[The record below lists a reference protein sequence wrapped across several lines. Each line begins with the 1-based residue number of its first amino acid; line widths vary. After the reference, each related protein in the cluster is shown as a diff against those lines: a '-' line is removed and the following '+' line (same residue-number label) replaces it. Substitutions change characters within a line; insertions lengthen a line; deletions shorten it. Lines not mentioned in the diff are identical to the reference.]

1 MTLPDFEALR
11 REFPVLS
18 RRVYLNSGSYG
29 ALARSVRAASE
40 AYLDDRDALG
50 ADWDGWV
57 GKLEAVR
64 EAMARLL
71 RASADEIAITASAS
85 AGINS
90 LASAL
95 DFSGPRNRILVSDF
109 EFPTGAQIWHAQ
121 ERRGA
126 VVEHEPPAADGY
138 LPAQQF
144 AARIDERTRLVA
156 VTQVCYRNGARLDLP
171 GIIRVAHERGAL
183 VLVDAYQGV
192 GAIDLDA
199 RALGADFV
207 VGGMLKYLL
216 GTAGIGFMFV
226 RRELIETLTPCNSG
240 WFAQRD
246 IGAMHIHANDP
257 SPTARRFEA
266 GTPPVPSCYTAEAGL
281 SLLLS
286 VGVVQAEQRIRVLTR
301 QCMQRLA
308 DIDWTSSTPEPD
320 ERRGPMVCIPSHDAA
335 GLSRRL
341 LERGIVTSP
350 RAGNVRATF
359 HFYNDDADIETLIA
373 TLTQLRSEFHPG
385 S

>member
-1 MTLPDFEALR
+1 MNSPDFQALR
-11 REFPVLS
+11 REFPVLA

-29 ALARSVRAASE
+29 ALAKSVRAAAE
-40 AYLDDRDALG
+40 AYLDDRDARG
-50 ADWDGWV
+50 ADWDAWV

-64 EAMARLL
+64 AGVARLL
-71 RASADEIAITASAS
+71 RALPDEIAITASAS

-95 DFSGPRNRILVSDF
+95 EFAGPRNRVLVSDF

-126 VVEHEPPAADGY
+126 VVQHVPPDADGY
-138 LPAQQF
+138 LSAEQF

-156 VTQVCYRNGARLDLP
+156 VTMVCYRNGTRLDLP
-171 GIIRVAHERGAL
+171 AIIQAAHRHGAL

-192 GAIDLDA
+192 GTIDLDA
-199 RALGADFV
+199 HALGADFI

-216 GTAGIGFMFV
+216 GTAGIGYLFV

-246 IGAMHIHANDP
+246 IGAMNIYANDP
-257 SPTARRFEA
+257 SPSARRFEA
-266 GTPPVPSCYTAEAGL
+266 GTPPVPSCYSAEAGL
-281 SLLLS
+281 SLLLN
-286 VGVVQAEQRIRVLTR
+286 VGVAAAEQRIRQLTR
-301 QCMQRLA
+301 RCMERLA
-308 DIDWTSSTPEPD
+308 GIGWTSSTPDQD
-320 ERRGPMVCIPSHDAA
+320 ERRGPMVCIPSRDAA

-350 RAGNVRATF
+350 RADNARATF
-359 HFYNDDADIETLIA
+359 HFYNDDADIEALIA
-373 TLTQLRSEFHPG
+373 ALTQLRGEFHPG
-385 S
+385 G